1 MISRRTLIGTIVP
14 AAMITGV
21 SHASEKNTSS
31 AFRNFESIDVLKNN
45 PGKDGEIAYLHSYH
59 RDQNAGGGF
68 IRFVSQPQTEANMIT
83 SYPSIDGVWER
94 ILDSKSEIHCAYS
107 GMLAGNNFDN
117 TDYHNKLMKWADDNN
132 ANIIYDTGEYFH
144 TGNVVKEQSFS
155 CPNLIGSGSK
165 GKNKGTILKF
175 ANDAF
180 LKIKGGSGVLCGSNI
195 VGITFSGSGDNNGL
209 LIIADQCGISL
220 DRCSFENCKSG
231 VRMVNESNGGFT
243 EFNVLDKCIF
253 LSSCET
259 GVAYERQN
267 GNESFH
273 GTGLRECV
281 FQQQT
286 LNPNAPHIHI
296 GLRCLVYNAPM
307 TIHVFRDITDS
318 PIINHDGFERSNVYG
333 IITVEKK
340 PKNIVNLVLG
350 KLLYIIGSVVC
361 LSENLSTN
369 NAIFCSRFQANSDGS
384 VNFIR
389 NPASLS
395 GKFINS
401 PQEPVLHLSA
411 GESAFLDLSLITNG
425 RVNRGLIF
433 IAVDENGNGKI
444 TNTELSPISVN
455 FKHENYI
462 SFEKSTLYVKSNG
475 DNNARWIAD
484 ITFVASR
491 FQYTMQ

>member
-21 SHASEKNTSS
+21 SHASEKKASS
-31 AFRNFESIDVLKNN
+31 AFRNFESIDVLKIN

-59 RDQNAGGGF
+59 QDQNAGGGF
-68 IRFVSQPQTEANMIT
+68 IRFVSQPHTEANMIT

-117 TDYHNKLMKWADDNN
+117 TNYHNKLMKWADDNN

-175 ANDAF
+175 ANNAF
-180 LKIKGGSGVLCGSNI
+180 LKIKGGSGVLCGSSI

-281 FQQQT
+281 FQQQK

-296 GLRCLVYNAPM
+296 GPRCLVYNAPM

-340 PKNIVNLVLG
+340 PKNLVNLVLG
-350 KLLYIIGSVVC
+350 KPLYIIGSVVC

-401 PQEPVLHLSA
+401 SKEPVLHLSA

-444 TNTELSPISVN
+444 TNTELSPISVD

-462 SFEKSTLYVKSNG
+462 SFEKSTLYVSSNG

-484 ITFVASR
+484 IAFVASR